1 MNRRIIGILALSATL
16 AFCGGL
22 AACDNNVE
30 SIEPEV
36 TLIDFQDEESTVLL
50 DGSYALP
57 SSTVRDENGVE
68 YAVEYSVVTESG
80 KTVKPIGNVVWIKN
94 YETYYV
100 YCSVNAGDGQ
110 TIARTVTLKVE
121 DEGAPEITFG
131 DSLHGYAGESCLLPS
146 VTVLDSSGVVAETS
160 VKVYALKNGEKGE
173 EIATDSVSFFA
184 ETEGYYA
191 VEATAKDCSGN
202 EARKTEVV
210 RILPQSSKNTILS
223 FENPSDA
230 SKISYKSTGSTS
242 ESTTTWLPEFA
253 GQKNV
258 VQIKFSDKYKQKRLA
273 FEPTCAESY
282 EKLVERYDYVI
293 LRAYVVQTEEYT
305 NSWYSLKFSGA
316 SGGTRAQY
324 NKWVDYKIPVARFT
338 DTNLIT
344 EGNSAGGD
352 STVLTEGMVYVA
364 GLYFVNEA
372 SVEATAPED
381 TTGFAISAKDGSGT
395 ALDLSKATV
404 RVVAP
409 NGVSYLVSDN
419 YFVPETA
426 GTYVVYVQIGEYWGA
441 TTFEYVGAETE

>member
-30 SIEPEV
+30 SIEPEA

-131 DSLHGYAGESCLLPS
+131 DALHGYAGERCLLPS

-282 EKLVERYDYVI
+282 EKLVER
-293 LRAYVVQTEEYT
+293 
-305 NSWYSLKFSGA
+305 
-316 SGGTRAQY
+316 
-324 NKWVDYKIPVARFT
+324 
-338 DTNLIT
+338 
-344 EGNSAGGD
+344 
-352 STVLTEGMVYVA
+352 
-364 GLYFVNEA
+364 
-372 SVEATAPED
+372 
-381 TTGFAISAKDGSGT
+381 
-395 ALDLSKATV
+395 
-404 RVVAP
+404 
-409 NGVSYLVSDN
+409 
-419 YFVPETA
+419 
-426 GTYVVYVQIGEYWGA
+426 
-441 TTFEYVGAETE
+441 